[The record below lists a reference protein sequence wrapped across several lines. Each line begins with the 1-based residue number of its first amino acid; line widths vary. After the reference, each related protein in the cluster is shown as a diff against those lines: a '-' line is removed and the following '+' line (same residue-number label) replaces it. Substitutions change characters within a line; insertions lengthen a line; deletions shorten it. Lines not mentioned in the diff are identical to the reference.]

1 MNPAQQLKTSTP
13 GPLGTLNNYF
23 TKHKGQ
29 LAAALP
35 KHLNPD
41 RMIRLALTAFS
52 QNKAIAECT
61 PESIFASVIMASQ
74 LGLEV
79 GVMGQGYF
87 VPYKKTCT
95 FIPGWQGYVDLVS
108 RSGRGSVWS
117 GAVFEGDE
125 FDWMLGTQTY
135 VRHKPKGEN
144 DPNKLSHVYAIG
156 RVNGAQD
163 PIIEVWPIAKVW
175 AHRDRFNKVGR
186 NHYSFQHPEMYARK
200 IPLLQVIK
208 YMPKSV
214 EMAKASEIDIA
225 ASEGKGYEFIDG
237 DFVIVEN
244 DEPARGEEPKVS
256 DLTAKGKAESVQPH
270 DQSVDDFIKEYES
283 APSE

>member
-1 MNPAQQLKTSTP
+1 MNNTALKTSAP
-13 GPLGTLNNYF
+13 GPLGTLNSYF

-79 GVMGQGYF
+79 GVLGQGYL

-108 RSGRGSVWS
+108 RTGRATIYSGS
-117 GAVFEGDE
+117 VFEGDE
-125 FDWMLGTQTY
+125 FDWGLGTEQY
-135 VRHKPKGEN
+135 VRHKPKGES
-144 DPNKLSHVYAIG
+144 DPSRLTHTYAIG
-156 RVNGAQD
+156 RVNGAHT

-175 AHRDRFNKVGR
+175 AHRDRYNKVGPA
-186 NHYSFQHPEMYARK
+186 HYSFKHPEMYARK

-214 EMAKASEIDIA
+214 ELAKAAEIDIA
-225 ASEGKGYEFIDG
+225 ASEGRGAEFIDG
-237 DFVIVEN
+237 EFVIIEKEELQN
-244 DEPARGEEPKVS
+244 TEEPKVS
-256 DLTAKGKAESVQPH
+256 DLNLGGKPRQPADQDGVDEFIAEYS
-270 DQSVDDFIKEYES
+270 DGEK
-283 APSE
+283 